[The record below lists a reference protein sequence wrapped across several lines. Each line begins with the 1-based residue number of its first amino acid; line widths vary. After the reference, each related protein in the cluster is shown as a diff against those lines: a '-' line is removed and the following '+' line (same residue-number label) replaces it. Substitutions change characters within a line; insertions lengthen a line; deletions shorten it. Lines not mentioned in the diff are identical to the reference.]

1 MFIVTECN
9 SIRWIWNDCTKGN
22 IKLSYNRCFLHFWSQ
37 KHNHGHGRI
46 LETVRIS
53 PNRSEL
59 LSVNLIN

>member
-22 IKLSYNRCFLHFWSQ
+22 INSVIICASSISGLKNI
-37 KHNHGHGRI
+37 I